1 MAISRYLKLRRV
13 SSFGSVP
20 QWTLFAMM
28 AAGALAPACSG
39 GAGSSDG
46 SGGESS
52 DALDAADLAASATCT
67 VGTTCLNANRV
78 NIVGELDYG
87 DTSDPIAYSSV
98 TQPLDAF
105 KFGGTAD
112 DAIDITV
119 TASQGVAVG
128 WLVDSEFNII
138 QKFKDV
144 GQSTTHLAI
153 TLPETGSPKYYIA
166 FRTADQSDA
175 TFTITLN
182 GPETTFASTRIPQ
195 SDIDANN
202 VKASRLFHFGDF
214 MSGDHEFT
222 IDEGL
227 GNALLPP
234 LGGPN
239 PRPNE
244 KKIHSGKFGGPDATT
259 CSECHFVGGTDGTG
273 DVAHNLLQD
282 GDGVNLSTAL
292 PRQPRQV
299 IGVGAL
305 QQLGIEMTADL
316 QAQLS
321 AAKNSAA
328 SSQANVTANLSS
340 KGIGYG
346 SVTAHPD
353 GTVDFSALQGVDS
366 DLVVKP
372 LGWKGRVA
380 NARRFVEGGFQ
391 VHLGMAS
398 QALIAKNCSATPI
411 HGTVGDGPDCT
422 DPDNDGVRDEIT
434 EAQLTEMALYATLLQ
449 IPVRQNPK
457 GAAALARVQTGEQL
471 FAQVQCGSCHVTSLT
486 LNSPIHSEAPD
497 LSGGAPFKVDL
508 TVDGRIPRLQKN
520 TDGTVT
526 VELFSDL
533 KRHDMG
539 ASLADQHSTFGTFAP
554 NLWLT
559 SPLWGVAATAPYLHD
574 GRAATL
580 QDAITLHD
588 GEALA
593 SRNAFLALSTGD
605 QAKIV
610 AFLNTLSRDPKH
622 NDD

>member
-1 MAISRYLKLRRV
+1 MLRR
-13 SSFGSVP
+13 GP
-20 QWTLFAMM
+20 DDA
-28 AAGALAPACSG
+28 
-39 GAGSSDG
+39 SDD
-46 SGGESS
+46 SS
-52 DALDAADLAASATCT
+52 DALEPADLAPDSACSGRTS
-67 VGTTCLNANRV
+67 CLNADRIK
-78 NIVGELDYG
+78 IVGELEFG
-87 DTSDPIAYSSV
+87 ETSDPIHYRSRVA
-98 TQPLDAF
+98 PLDAV
-105 KFGGTAD
+105 KFGGTAG
-112 DAIDITV
+112 DAIDLTVAVNYGGV
-119 TASQGVAVG
+119 TA

-138 QKFKDV
+138 KKLT
-144 GQSTTHLAI
+144 STRSSVHFAI
-153 TLPETGSPKYYIA
+153 TLPETGSPKYHVV
-166 FRTADQSDA
+166 FRTRDQSDG
-175 TFTITLN
+175 TFTVTLK
-182 GPETTFASTRIPQ
+182 GPDTTFESTRIPQ
-195 SDIDANN
+195 ADIDANK
-202 VKASRLFHFGDF
+202 VAAARLFHFGDF
-214 MSGDHEFT
+214 MFGDHTFT
-222 IDEGL
+222 VDEGL

-259 CSECHFVGGTDGTG
+259 CSECHAVGGADGAG

-316 QAQLS
+316 KAQLA
-321 AAKNSAA
+321 AAKNGAA
-328 SSQANVTANLSS
+328 SSQRDVTAKLSS
-340 KGIGYG
+340 KGVGFG
-346 SVTAHPD
+346 SVTAHAD
-353 GTVDFSALQGVDS
+353 GTVDFTALQGVDT

-398 QALIAKNCSATPI
+398 QALIAKNCGPTPI
-411 HGTVGDGPDCT
+411 HETVGDGPDCT
-422 DPDNDGVRDEIT
+422 DPDKDGVRDEIT

-449 IPVRQNPK
+449 VPVRVKP
-457 GAAALARVQTGEQL
+457 ASESARERAEAGEKL
-471 FAQVQCGSCHVTSLT
+471 FNKIACTSCHVTSLT
-486 LNSPIHSEAPD
+486 LNSPIHLEAPD

-508 TVDGRIPRLQKN
+508 TVDGRIPRLTKN
-520 TDGTVT
+520 KNGTVT
-526 VELFSDL
+526 VEAFSDL

-539 ASLADQHSTFGTFAP
+539 ASLADQHPTFGAFAP

-580 QDAITLHD
+580 HDAIAQHD

-593 SRNAFLALSTGD
+593 ARNAFLVLSASD
-605 QAKIV
+605 QAKVIE
-610 AFLNTLSRDPKH
+610 FLGTLGRDPRH
-622 NDD
+622 SDD